1 MAYKLN
7 AFGRSYR
14 SGIALSDDMR
24 TWVIDEIIKEG
35 GDRTTGYIAVTYTE
49 IGKRMSIS
57 RQTVKKIWQKFCQ
70 SNEISK
76 NSRGGSH
83 NSKLEPEDL
92 ELIET
97 LKIAQGSISLNE
109 IYEIMQEVG
118 ASNISISTIS
128 PAIRSKLL
136 SGEKYSRKKISHVA
150 RERFTETNLL
160 YTQIFIDYLS
170 SKDARKIKFFDEAGI
185 KMPDV
190 GTRVYGHAPV
200 GERCVEVV
208 RRQQSTINKY
218 YVEPACVV
226 EWSRIL

>member
-1 MAYKLN
+1 MAYKVN

-14 SGIALSDDMR
+14 NGVALSDDMR

-35 GDRTTGYIAVTYTE
+35 GDRTTGYIPVTYSD
-49 IGKRMSIS
+49 IAKRINIS
-57 RQTVKKIWQKFCQ
+57 RQTVKKIWQKFCE

-76 NSRGGSH
+76 SSCGGSR
-83 NSKLEPEDL
+83 NSKLNAEDL

-97 LKIAQGSISLNE
+97 LRIAQGSISLNE
-109 IYEIMQEVG
+109 IYDIMQEVG
-118 ASNISISTIS
+118 ASNTSISTIS
-128 PAIRSKLL
+128 RAIKSKLL

-150 RERFTETNLL
+150 RERFTATNLL

-185 KMPDV
+185 KIPDV
-190 GTRVYGHAPV
+190 GTRLCGHAPV

-208 RRQQSTINKY
+208 KQRQSANATLNL
-218 YVEPACVV
+218 PCVV
-226 EWSRIL
+226 EWC